1 MPTVE
6 QVREALAD
14 IQDPELHR
22 SIVELGMVKG
32 IDISN
37 STVVVDL
44 ALTIPGCPL
53 KSYFQEVLP
62 ARIKNEFTE
71 ITDVQVNLGSMTEEE
86 RQNVVGGI
94 RKETVAPFARP
105 DTSTTVIAVG
115 SGKGGV
121 GKSTVTANLAVALAQ
136 KGHSVGLLDADV
148 WGFSIPR
155 MMGISSRPTA
165 IDDMLIPLEAYG
177 VKMISTGNL
186 VAEDNPVIWRGPM
199 LHKLLQELLT
209 KVHWDEPEYLLID
222 LPPGTGDISISL
234 SQFVPGGNFI
244 VVTTPQAAA
253 TRVAERACGMAQK
266 VNLQLA
272 GVIENMAYSVCETC
286 GERTYPFGSGGG
298 QELADR
304 FNIPLLGR
312 VPLDP
317 PMRDFADHGKPAVV
331 SLPDSLSAEAFGEVV
346 GRIGEILPPKQK
358 SKPRKTL
365 PLIVNPGAQ
374 GA

>member
-1 MPTVE
+1 
-6 QVREALAD
+6 
-14 IQDPELHR
+14 
-22 SIVELGMVKG
+22 
-32 IDISN
+32 
-37 STVVVDL
+37 
-44 ALTIPGCPL
+44 
-53 KSYFQEVLP
+53 
-62 ARIKNEFTE
+62 
-71 ITDVQVNLGSMTEEE
+71 
-86 RQNVVGGI
+86 
-94 RKETVAPFARP
+94 
-105 DTSTTVIAVG
+105 
-115 SGKGGV
+115 
-121 GKSTVTANLAVALAQ
+121 
-136 KGHSVGLLDADV
+136 
-148 WGFSIPR
+148 
-155 MMGISSRPTA
+155 
-165 IDDMLIPLEAYG
+165 
-177 VKMISTGNL
+177 
-186 VAEDNPVIWRGPM
+186 M

-234 SQFVPGGNFI
+234 SQFVPGSSFI

-331 SLPDSLSAEAFGEVV
+331 SLPNSLSAEAFGEVV
-346 GRIGEILPPKQK
+346 GRIAEILPPKEK

-365 PLIVNPGAQ
+365 PLIVNPGAAQ